1 MKVFIKIIILYMFL
15 TGMSFANEAE
25 MLFRSNLQ
33 IPMIFTYVPRGLIIS
48 ISDEYFFE
56 KGSERMNLRGIYYLD
71 KIAVLINKIEK
82 DIVVESH
89 YSYECSKNEQYD
101 NLWEISLAKA
111 NNITRYLIRC
121 GGVNP
126 EKIFAIGYGEI
137 SPLNS
142 NPKFTDRVDFVI
154 LDYKATR

>member
-1 MKVFIKIIILYMFL
+1 
-15 TGMSFANEAE
+15 
-25 MLFRSNLQ
+25 
-33 IPMIFTYVPRGLIIS
+33 
-48 ISDEYFFE
+48 
-56 KGSERMNLRGIYYLD
+56 MNLRGIYNLD
-71 KIAVLINKIEK
+71 KIAVLINKLEK

-89 YSYECSKNEQYD
+89 YSFEYSKNEQYD